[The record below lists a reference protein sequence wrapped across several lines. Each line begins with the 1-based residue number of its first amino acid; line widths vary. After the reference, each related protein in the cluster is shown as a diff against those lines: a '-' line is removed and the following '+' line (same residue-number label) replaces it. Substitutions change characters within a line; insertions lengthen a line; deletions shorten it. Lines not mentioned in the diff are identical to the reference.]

1 MPNQNQSEDGAVSVS
16 SQGALKVNLLRIVI
30 LLLVLITSGIG
41 LAGKFI
47 YADLSSQCAENK
59 VAATAAAK
67 TAADVAVHAAVVD
80 EKIFMLQRSMDK
92 IDANVSEL
100 LRRTK

>member
-1 MPNQNQSEDGAVSVS
+1 MPTPNQSEDAVSVDRTG
-16 SQGALKVNLLRIVI
+16 QLKVNLLRIVI

-47 YADLSSQCAENK
+47 YADLSQQCAENRI
-59 VAATAAAK
+59 AATSAAK

-80 EKIFMLQRSMDK
+80 EKIFTIQRTMDK
-92 IDANVSEL
+92 IDANVTEL